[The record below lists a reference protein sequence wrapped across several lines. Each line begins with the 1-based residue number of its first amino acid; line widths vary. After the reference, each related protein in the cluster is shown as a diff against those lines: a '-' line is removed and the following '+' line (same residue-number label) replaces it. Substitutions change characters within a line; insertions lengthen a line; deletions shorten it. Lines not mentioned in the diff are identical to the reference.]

1 MRKVIKIS
9 VKVLSAIVLSLII
22 LPVLLSLLLSIPSI
36 QNYAVRRAADFAS
49 EKIGSR
55 VSFDHITVGLL
66 NKVCVRGFYV
76 EDLDR
81 DTLIYAERVTAYIGG
96 LSNLSDRFVLNVGKV
111 ENGKFILRE
120 TERGVMN
127 VKEVVDRISK
137 RKGKG
142 RFKMLIRTLD
152 AVNLEFRME
161 RLAKRNPEFGVDYA
175 DMQLSG
181 ITSHIHDFTIAGGA
195 VGGNIVNM
203 TFTER
208 SGFALGNLSGQLLVD
223 KGLISIASLRLE
235 AGETSLFM
243 PDFSLSGSGWD
254 SYKDFI
260 HNVRIDA
267 DVLNSRADSHDI
279 GYFAPSILGWQTS
292 IVDATLSM
300 HGTVS
305 NFRANI
311 ESLRLE
317 DGGVLSASGTVR
329 GLVDV
334 PRTRFDI
341 RVRKLNATTA
351 EVVRLLKNIAHLN
364 ISEQAATY
372 IDRTERLRVSGKFA
386 GRIKS
391 FDAQATVGLGCG
403 GRVNLHGE
411 MRPEE
416 ALHALTA
423 EISGEGVPLGHLLGN
438 RLLGDISFDTSL
450 SALLGGESPQVEG
463 KGSVGGLRIN
473 GCDYTGITLSGAMKQ
488 GRIDARLLS
497 DNNVCK
503 MDASAIVDLSG
514 EEREYDAVMRID
526 RADLHAMNIN
536 RRDTVSVLTANVSAS
551 VRGNS
556 LDEMNGGLSI
566 ADATYRHGDTVI
578 DSDLVQV
585 EIEGNEDTRSIKLT
599 SDFADAVFECRS
611 NYKDVIYY
619 AKNLLNRYVP
629 ALYAESDRLA
639 IEERSEALRHNI
651 ALLSVTTKRLD
662 PLLDCIT
669 GGLEVSEGSSLLVFM
684 NPADNRF
691 VMRAKS
697 DYIAKD
703 RLLATELKMAVSN
716 TNDSLAMKLS
726 AADFYAGTLHLLNMG
741 LDGGAKDNAVNL
753 KGSFADTLRNVA
765 GSMAV
770 VADVSRRGDARHISM
785 RVLPSFV
792 ARGNSVWNITSD
804 GVEIDS
810 ARIDVRRFMV
820 RSANQELYLNGV
832 ASRSAEDSLLLRL
845 RNFELAPFT
854 QVTQRMGYDINGRT
868 NGYAKVKS
876 ALHDSEIEA
885 RIALDSVDVNG
896 MPIPNLALSSSWDF
910 KRSRAS
916 LTVAKQERGDT
927 IVRGFFAPAKQRY
940 YARLRVDSL
949 RMGLLDP
956 MLAGVISDTHGTARA
971 DLVLDGEGR
980 SADLRGDIFVSDLR
994 TTIDFTKCTYR
1005 VPKADIKVRNNRLV
1019 VRHAPMYD
1027 GANNAGTLD
1036 MTLSLDH
1043 LSNVEYELGVD
1054 IGQMQVLNTT
1064 KQDNDM
1070 FYGKVYASGNATIKG
1085 DKSGVAMDIVA
1096 RTDEGSQFFM
1106 PLSGNS
1112 NISNADFVVFEAADK
1127 PDTTNYLVRK
1137 KMMFERRQK
1146 RHASTRG
1153 TMDITMALDV
1163 NRNAEVQLVIDPTV
1177 GDIIKGRGNGAL
1189 NMRINPRLNIFEM
1202 YGDYTIE
1209 EGSYLF
1215 TLQNIVNKRFV
1226 IDSGSTIQWTGE
1238 PLDAVLNIDA
1248 VYKLKASLQPLLQG
1262 SVAQSNTSSRAVPV
1276 DCVIHLSDRLTHPT
1290 VTFDV
1295 SVPNVDSEVQSVIA
1309 NALSTPESKSQQ
1321 FLYLLVANS
1330 FVAESA
1336 SNTSSSSA
1344 IGGSTA
1350 ATTGFELLSNQLSN
1364 WLSTEDYNIVIR
1376 YRPKTEMTGDEVD
1389 FGFSKGL
1396 INNRLLIEVEGNYI
1410 ADKSQ
1415 MVNSSG
1421 SNFTGEAYVTWLID
1435 RAGTLRLKGF
1445 THTIDRFDEN
1455 QGLQETGLGVY
1466 YKEDFDNFQDL
1477 RRRVAARFMGKKRR
1491 ARKAAEAKAAAE
1503 AAEREQ
1509 TEAAADADERRK
1521 WKRQDENENN
1531 K

>member
-1 MRKVIKIS
+1 MVHSVTVRKVIKIS

-36 QNYAVRRAADFAS
+36 QNYAVDRAARFAS

-55 VSFDHITVGLL
+55 VSIDHITVGLL

-81 DTLIYAERVTAYIGG
+81 DTLIYAEKVTAYIGG
-96 LSNLSDRFVLNVGKV
+96 LSNLSDRFVLNVGRV

-137 RKGKG
+137 RKGNG

-152 AVNLEFRME
+152 AVNLEFRLE
-161 RLAKRNPEFGVDYA
+161 KLVPRAPEFGVDYSN
-175 DMQLSG
+175 MQLLG

-223 KGLISIASLRLE
+223 KGLISIASLKLE
-235 AGETSLFM
+235 AGETSLFL
-243 PDFSLSGSGWD
+243 PEFALTGNGWD
-254 SYKDFI
+254 SYKDFVR
-260 HNVRIDA
+260 NVRIDA

-279 GYFAPSILGWQTS
+279 GYFAPSLLGWDTA
-292 IVDATLSM
+292 IYDATLSM

-305 NFRANI
+305 DFRATI

-317 DGGVLSASGTVR
+317 DGGLLSAEGRVR

-334 PRTRFDI
+334 PRTRFNID
-341 RVRKLNATTA
+341 VRRLDASTA
-351 EVVRLLKNIAHLN
+351 EVVRLLGNIAHLD
-364 ISEQAATY
+364 IPAAARPY
-372 IDRTERLRVSGKFA
+372 IERTERLRMSGKFA

-391 FDAQATVGLGCG
+391 FATRADISLGCG
-403 GRVNLHGE
+403 GRLRLDGTMKPDEGLHS
-411 MRPEE
+411 
-416 ALHALTA
+416 LTA
-423 EISGEGVPLGHLLGN
+423 TVAGEILPLDRLLEN
-438 RLLGDISFDTSL
+438 RLLGETTFDTSL
-450 SALLGGESPQVEG
+450 SAVLGGESPVVEG
-463 KGSVGGLRIN
+463 KGSVAGLRIN
-473 GCDYTGITLSGAMKQ
+473 GHEYTGITLSGGLKNR
-488 GRIDARLLS
+488 RIDARLHSEDEALQMEATA
-497 DNNVCK
+497 V
-503 MDASAIVDLSG
+503 VDLGG
-514 EEREYDAVMRID
+514 EERAYDAVVNID

-536 RRDTVSVLTANVSAS
+536 RRDSVSVLSASVSAS

-566 ADATYRHGDTVI
+566 ADAVYRHGDETL
-578 DSDLVQV
+578 DSDLVSV
-585 EIEGNEDTRSIKLT
+585 TVEGNEDTRSVKLT

-619 AKNLLNRYVP
+619 AKNLLNRYLP
-629 ALYAESDRLA
+629 AMYAERDRLD
-639 IEERSEALRHNI
+639 IEQRSEALRHNI
-651 ALLSVTTKRLD
+651 ALLSVKTKRLD
-662 PLLDCIT
+662 PLLDCIAD
-669 GGLEVSEGSSLLVFM
+669 GLEVSEGSSVLVFM
-684 NPADNRF
+684 NPANNRF

-703 RLLATELKMAVSN
+703 RLLATELKMSVSN
-716 TNDSLAMKLS
+716 NNDSLAMKLS

-741 LDGGAKDNAVNL
+741 LDGGAKENTLNL

-765 GSMAV
+765 GSVAV
-770 VADVSRRGDARHISM
+770 AADFSRREGDARHISM
-785 RVLPSFV
+785 RVLPSRV
-792 ARGNSVWNITSD
+792 TRGNRVWNITSD

-832 ASRSAEDSLLLRL
+832 ASGSVQDSLLLRL

-854 QVTQRMGYDINGRT
+854 QVAQRMGYDIDGRT

-876 ALHDSEIEA
+876 ALRDSEIDA
-885 RIALDSVDVNG
+885 RIRLDSVDVNG
-896 MPIPNLALSSSWDF
+896 IPIPDLILSSSWDF

-916 LTVAKQERGDT
+916 LTVAKRERGDT
-927 IVRGFFAPAKQRY
+927 IVRGFLAPSKRRY

-956 MLAGVISDTHGTARA
+956 MLAGVISDTRGTARA

-980 SADLRGDIFVSDLR
+980 TADLHGDIFVSDLR
-994 TTIDFTKCTYR
+994 TTVDFTRCTYR
-1005 VPKADIKVRNNRLV
+1005 VPKADIKVRNNRFV
-1019 VRHAPMYD
+1019 VHRAPMYD
-1027 GANNAGTLD
+1027 AGNNAGTLD

-1043 LSNVEYELGVD
+1043 LSNVEYELGVRV
-1054 IGQMQVLNTT
+1054 GNMQVLNTT
-1064 KQDNDM
+1064 RQDNDM
-1070 FYGKVYASGNATIKG
+1070 FYGEVYASGNATIKG

-1096 RTDEGSQFFM
+1096 QTDEGSRFFM
-1106 PLSGNS
+1106 PLSGKS
-1112 NISNADFVVFEAADK
+1112 NISNADFVIFESADK
-1127 PDTTNYLVRK
+1127 PDTTDYLVRK

-1146 RHASTRG
+1146 RHSSTRG

-1177 GDIIKGRGNGAL
+1177 GDIIKGRGNGTL
-1189 NMRINPRLNIFEM
+1189 NMRVNPRLNIFEM

-1248 VYKLKASLQPLLQG
+1248 VYKLKASLQPLLEG
-1262 SVAQSNTSSRAVPV
+1262 SVAQNNTSTRAVPV

-1336 SNTSSSSA
+1336 SSSSSSA

-1415 MVNSSG
+1415 MVNNSG

-1455 QGLQETGLGVY
+1455 QGLQETGVGIY
-1466 YKEDFDNFQDL
+1466 YKEDFDNFKDL
-1477 RRRVAARFMGKKRR
+1477 RRRVASRFMSRKRR
-1491 ARKAAEAKAAAE
+1491 ERKAAEARAAAE

-1509 TEAAADADERRK
+1509 AEAANGGDD
-1521 WKRQDENENN
+1521 D
-1531 K
+1531 

>member
-1 MRKVIKIS
+1 MANFVNYIQYKVSVRKVIKIS

-36 QNYAVRRAADFAS
+36 QNYAAGSAARFAS

-55 VSFDHITVGLL
+55 VSIDHITVGLF
-66 NKVCVRGFYV
+66 NKVSVRGFYV
-76 EDLDR
+76 EDLDC
-81 DTLIYAERVTAYIGG
+81 DTLIYAEKVTAYIGG
-96 LSNLSDRFVLNVGKV
+96 LGNLPGRLVLNAGRV

-120 TERGVMN
+120 TERGTMN

-137 RKGKG
+137 RRGRG
-142 RFKMLIRTLD
+142 RFKMLIRSLD
-152 AVNLEFRME
+152 AVNLEFRMV
-161 RLAKRNPEFGVDYA
+161 RLAPRNPEFGVDYGN
-175 DMQLSG
+175 MQLLG
-181 ITSHIHDFTIAGGA
+181 ITSHINDFTIAGSA
-195 VGGNIVNM
+195 VGGNIANM

-223 KGLISIASLRLE
+223 KGLISLGSLKLE
-235 AGETSLFM
+235 TGETSLFL
-243 PDFSLSGSGWD
+243 PEFSLTGDGWAA
-254 SYKDFI
+254 YKDFVR
-260 HNVRIDA
+260 NVRIDA

-279 GYFAPSILGWQTS
+279 GYFAPSLTGWNTS
-292 IVDATLSM
+292 IADATLSM
-300 HGTVS
+300 HGTVAD
-305 NFRANI
+305 FVADI
-311 ESLRLE
+311 KSLRLE
-317 DGGVLSASGTVR
+317 DGGVLSAEGRVR

-334 PRTRFDI
+334 PRTLFNLRIRKFD
-341 RVRKLNATTA
+341 ATAGETM
-351 EVVRLLKNIAHLN
+351 RLLNNIAHLN
-364 ISEQAATY
+364 LPQNLQSVA
-372 IDRTERLRVSGKFA
+372 ERLHRLRLSGRFN
-386 GRIKS
+386 GRTS
-391 FDAQATVGLGCG
+391 AFDTDVALSLGCG
-403 GRVNLHGE
+403 GRVHLHGK
-411 MRPEE
+411 MKPEE
-416 ALHALTA
+416 GLRAIVAD
-423 EISGEGVPLGHLLGN
+423 IKGEGVALN
-438 RLLGDISFDTSL
+438 RIFDNTLLGDASFETSL
-450 SALLGGESPQVEG
+450 SAKLGGESPQIEG
-463 KGSVGGLRIN
+463 KGSVSALRIN
-473 GCDYTGITLSGAMKQ
+473 DYEYTGISLSGGVKDN
-488 GRIDARLLS
+488 RIDIHLKADDS
-497 DNNVCK
+497 ACV
-503 MDASAIVDLSG
+503 MDAAAVVDLGGAQRS
-514 EEREYDAVMRID
+514 YDAVISID

-536 RRDTVSVLTANVSAS
+536 RRDEVSVLSANVSAS

-556 LDEMNGGLSI
+556 LDEMNGGVNI
-566 ADATYRHGDTVI
+566 ADAVYRYGDTEVN
-578 DSDLVQV
+578 SDVV
-585 EIEGNEDTRSIKLT
+585 AITVEGNEDTRSIKLT

-619 AKNLLNRYVP
+619 AKTLLDRYVP
-629 ALYAESDRLA
+629 AMYDESSRRA
-639 IEERSEALRHNI
+639 IERHSEALRHNI
-651 ALLSVTTKRLD
+651 ALLSVKTKRLD

-684 NPADNRF
+684 NPATNRF

-697 DYIAKD
+697 DYIA
-703 RLLATELKMAVSN
+703 RERMLATGLKMEVSN
-716 TNDSLAMKLS
+716 TNDSLAMKL
-726 AADFYAGTLHLLNMG
+726 AADDFYAGTLHLLNMS
-741 LDGGAKDNAVNL
+741 LNGGAKDNEVNL
-753 KGSFADTLRNVA
+753 KGSFADTVRNVF

-770 VADVSRRGDARHISM
+770 RADVSRRENARHISM
-785 RVLPSFV
+785 KILPSYV
-792 ARGNSVWNITSD
+792 SRGNSVWNITSD

-810 ARIDVRRFMV
+810 SRVDVRRFMV

-832 ASRSAEDSLLLRL
+832 ASGSVQDSLVLRL

-854 QVTQRMGYDINGRT
+854 QVTQRMGYEIDGRT

-876 ALHDSEIEA
+876 ALRDSEIEA
-885 RIALDSVDVNG
+885 RILLDSIDVNG
-896 MPIPNLALSSSWDF
+896 MPMPNLTLSSSWDF

-916 LTVAKQERGDT
+916 LTIAERERGDT
-927 IVRGFFAPAKQRY
+927 IARGFFAPAKHRY
-940 YARLRVDSL
+940 YARLRMERL
-949 RMGLLDP
+949 KMGLLDP
-956 MLAGVISDTHGTARA
+956 LLTGVISDTQGTARV

-980 SADLRGDIFVSDLR
+980 TADLKGDIFVSDMS
-994 TTIDFTKCTYR
+994 TTVDYTKCTYR
-1005 VPKADIKVRNNRLV
+1005 IPKADIKVRNNRLS
-1019 VRHAPMYD
+1019 VRRAPVYD
-1027 GANNAGTLD
+1027 AGNNTGSLD

-1043 LSNVEYELGVD
+1043 LSNVEYELGLR
-1054 IGQMQVLNTT
+1054 INQMQVLNTT

-1070 FYGKVYASGNATIKG
+1070 FYGNVYASGNATIKG
-1085 DKSGVAMDIVA
+1085 DKSGVAMDIAA
-1096 RTDEGSQFFM
+1096 RTEEGSKFFM
-1106 PLSGNS
+1106 PLSGKS
-1112 NISNADFVVFEAADK
+1112 NISNADFVIFESADK

-1137 KMMFERRQK
+1137 KLMFERRQK
-1146 RHASTRG
+1146 RHSSTRG
-1153 TMDITMALDV
+1153 TMDIAMALDV
-1163 NRNAEVQLVIDPTV
+1163 NPNAEVQLVIDPTV

-1189 NMRINPRLNIFEM
+1189 NLRINPRMNIFEM

-1226 IDSGSTIQWTGE
+1226 IDAGSTIQWTGE

-1248 VYKLKASLQPLLQG
+1248 VYKLKASLQPLLEG
-1262 SVAQSNTSSRAVPV
+1262 NVAQNNTSTRAVPV

-1295 SVPNVDSEVQSVIA
+1295 SVPNVDSEVQAVVA

-1330 FVAESA
+1330 FVAETM
-1336 SNTSSSSA
+1336 SNNSSSA

-1396 INNRLLIEVEGNYI
+1396 INNRLLIEVEGNYV

-1415 MVNSSG
+1415 MVNNSG

-1466 YKEDFDNFQDL
+1466 YKEDFDNFKDL
-1477 RRRVAARFMGKKRR
+1477 RRRVAARFMSKKRR

-1503 AAEREQ
+1503 KAEREQ
-1509 TEAAADADERRK
+1509 AEAAANRNDE
-1521 WKRQDENENN
+1521 
-1531 K
+1531 

>member
-1 MRKVIKIS
+1 MANFVSYISYSVSVRKVIKIS
-9 VKVLSAIVLSLII
+9 VKVLSATVLSLII

-36 QNYAVRRAADFAS
+36 QNFAVDKAARFAS

-55 VSFDHITVGLL
+55 VSIDRITVGLL

-81 DTLIYAERVTAYIGG
+81 DTLIYAEKVTAYIGG

-127 VKEVVDRISK
+127 VKEVVDKISK

-152 AVNLEFRME
+152 AVNLEFRLE
-161 RLAKRNPEFGVDYA
+161 KLTPRNPEFGVDYGA
-175 DMQLSG
+175 MQLSG
-181 ITSHIHDFTIAGGA
+181 ITSHIHDFTIAAGA

-223 KGLISIASLRLE
+223 KGLISIASMKLE
-235 AGETSLFM
+235 TGETSLFL
-243 PDFSLSGSGWD
+243 PEFTLSGDGWD
-254 SYKDFI
+254 SYKDFV

-279 GYFAPSILGWQTS
+279 GYFAPSLLGWETS
-292 IVDATLSM
+292 IYDATLSM
-300 HGTVS
+300 HGTVAD
-305 NFRANI
+305 FRANI

-317 DGGVLSASGTVR
+317 DGGTLSAFGRVR
-329 GLVDV
+329 GLTAV
-334 PRTRFDI
+334 PRTNFNI
-341 RVRKLNATTA
+341 NVRRLDATTD
-351 EVVRLLKNIAHLN
+351 EVVRLLGNIAHLA
-364 ISEQAATY
+364 IPDKARTY
-372 IDRTERLRVSGKFA
+372 IDRTKRLNLSGKFA

-391 FDAQATVGLGCG
+391 FETDADLALGCG
-403 GRVNLHGE
+403 GRLRLHGT
-411 MRPEE
+411 MKPDDS
-416 ALHALTA
+416 LHSLNASVA
-423 EISGEGVPLGHLLGN
+423 GESLPLGRLLGN
-438 RLLGDISFDTSL
+438 NLLGDITFDSSL
-450 SALLGGESPQVEG
+450 SALLGGESPVVEG
-463 KGSVGGLRIN
+463 KGSIAGLRI
-473 GCDYTGITLSGAMKQ
+473 GGHDYTDITIDG
-488 GRIDARLLS
+488 GVHNRRIDARLHSADEALA
-497 DNNVCK
+497 
-503 MDASAIVDLSG
+503 MDATAIVDLGS
-514 EEREYDAVMRID
+514 EERAYDAVVDIA

-536 RRDTVSVLTANVSAS
+536 RRDTVSVLSASVSAS

-556 LDEMNGGLSI
+556 LDEMNGGMSI
-566 ADATYRHGDTVI
+566 ADASYRHGDTTI
-578 DSDLVQV
+578 TSDLVSITV
-585 EIEGNEDTRSIKLT
+585 EGNEDTRSVKLT

-619 AKNLLNRYVP
+619 AKNLLARYVP
-629 ALYAESDRLA
+629 AMYDESDRRT
-639 IEERSEALRHNI
+639 IEQRSEALRRNI
-651 ALLSVTTKRLD
+651 ALISVTTKRLD

-716 TNDSLAMKLS
+716 TGDSLAMKLS
-726 AADFYAGTLHLLNMG
+726 AVDFYAGTLHLLNMG
-741 LDGGAKDNAVNL
+741 LDGGAKDNTLNL
-753 KGSFADTLRNVA
+753 TGSFADSLRNVV
-765 GSMAV
+765 GSVAV
-770 VADVSRRGDARHISM
+770 ATDVSRRDNKRHIAM
-785 RVLPSFV
+785 RVLPSYV
-792 ARGNSVWNITSD
+792 ARGNNVWNISSD
-804 GVEIDS
+804 GIEIDS

-832 ASRSAEDSLLLRL
+832 ASGSVGDSLLLRL

-854 QVTQRMGYDINGRT
+854 QVAQRMGYEIDGRT

-876 ALHDSEIEA
+876 ALRDSEIEA
-885 RIALDSVDVNG
+885 RIQLDSLDVNG
-896 MPIPNLALSSSWDF
+896 MPMPDLTLSSSWDF

-916 LTVAKQERGDT
+916 LTVAKRERGDT
-927 IVRGFFAPAKQRY
+927 IVRGFFAPSKRRY

-956 MLAGVISDTHGTARA
+956 MLSGVISDTHGTARA

-980 SADLRGDIFVSDLR
+980 SAELRGDIFVSDLS
-994 TTIDFTKCTYR
+994 TTIDYTKCTYR
-1005 VPKADIKVRNNRLV
+1005 IPKADIKVRNNRFA
-1019 VRHAPMYD
+1019 VRRAPMYD
-1027 GANNAGTLD
+1027 ANGNTGTFD
-1036 MTLSLDH
+1036 MSLSLDH
-1043 LSNVEYELGVD
+1043 LSNVEYEVGVR
-1054 IGQMQVLNTT
+1054 IGDMQVLNTT

-1070 FYGKVYASGNATIKG
+1070 FYGNVFATGNATIKG

-1096 RTDEGSQFFM
+1096 QTGEGSRFFM
-1106 PLSGNS
+1106 PLSGKS
-1112 NISNADFVVFEAADK
+1112 NISNADFVIFESADK
-1127 PDTTNYLVRK
+1127 PDTTDYLVRK
-1137 KMMFERRQK
+1137 KLMFERRQK

-1189 NMRINPRLNIFEM
+1189 NMRINPRMNIFEM
-1202 YGDYTIE
+1202 YGDYTID

-1248 VYKLKASLQPLLQG
+1248 VYKLKASLQPLLEG
-1262 SVAQSNTSSRAVPV
+1262 SVAQSNTSTRAVPV

-1330 FVAESA
+1330 FVAETVS
-1336 SNTSSSSA
+1336 SNASSA

-1415 MVNSSG
+1415 MVNNSG

-1466 YKEDFDNFQDL
+1466 YKEDFDNFKDL
-1477 RRRVAARFMGKKRR
+1477 RRRVAARFMSRKRR
-1491 ARKAAEAKAAAE
+1491 ERKAAEARAAAE

-1509 TEAAADADERRK
+1509 AAAATADGE
-1521 WKRQDENENN
+1521 
-1531 K
+1531 